1 MSNPKPRV
9 LAIDNRPA
17 NLLTLKATLA
27 PEFVLQFANSGAQGL
42 AMAIECPPDL
52 ILIDVMMSEM
62 DGYETCRTAIPPIAA
77 YLGNEGSVTMTGT
90 GVNAAL
96 EEALACSIAI
106 REWKGAYLLA

>member
-27 PEFVLQFANSGAQGL
+27 PEFVLQFASSGAQGL

-62 DGYETCRTAIPPIAA
+62 DGYETCRRIKADPRLQDIPVIFVTAS
-77 YLGNEGSVTMTGT
+77 GSMIQQHP
-90 GVNAAL
+90 L
-96 EEALACSIAI
+96 QL
-106 REWKGAYLLA
+106 